1 MLAAFAEA
9 TERGSVTTG
18 REGPG
23 PEPKILGHRWGQAA
37 EGGVRDLFLQNEKE
51 GEGDYGYRA
60 NQWDQ
65 RHRRGT
71 YFFSPPHPPTHLLRP
86 SPLTAASGG
95 CTVYTGHISPASNPL
110 VTCHYT

>member
-37 EGGVRDLFLQNEKE
+37 EGG
-51 GEGDYGYRA
+51 GERS
-60 NQWDQ
+60 
-65 RHRRGT
+65 
-71 YFFSPPHPPTHLLRP
+71 FPPK
-86 SPLTAASGG
+86 
-95 CTVYTGHISPASNPL
+95 
-110 VTCHYT
+110 